1 MTTVAPKSFRSKA
14 FRLLVLAL
22 LCANV
27 GPAWSQA
34 YPSRPIRIVVP
45 AAPATPPDILSRLIA
60 AELSQ
65 SEGWNVFVENRPG
78 AAQTIGGT
86 EVLRSPA
93 DGYTLWAFGMPG
105 ATAPALIKN
114 VPYDLLNDFKP
125 VLRLSASYNV
135 LVVHPSVPA
144 KSVSELVALLKSKPD
159 KMSFSSGG
167 LGTPAHLVGELF
179 RQETGTKA
187 VHVPYPQFPR
197 AIADLVSGVNQ
208 YMFITTLPVVDLIA
222 TGKLRALAVTAPHR
236 LQALKDVPTVI
247 EAGFPNL
254 VTPDWHGFMVRSG
267 TPPEL
272 VIRLNQAVN
281 KALNTDGMRRG
292 FAKIGAEPIGGS
304 PEEFGKLVRSQI
316 EHWGKVIKAA
326 GMQ

>member
-1 MTTVAPKSFRSKA
+1 
-14 FRLLVLAL
+14 
-22 LCANV
+22 
-27 GPAWSQA
+27 
-34 YPSRPIRIVVP
+34 
-45 AAPATPPDILSRLIA
+45 
-60 AELSQ
+60 
-65 SEGWNVFVENRPG
+65 
-78 AAQTIGGT
+78 
-86 EVLRSPA
+86 
-93 DGYTLWAFGMPG
+93 
-105 ATAPALIKN
+105 
-114 VPYDLLNDFKP
+114 
-125 VLRLSASYNV
+125 V

-236 LQALKDVPTVI
+236 LGALKDVPTAI

-281 KALNTDGMRRG
+281 KALNTDGMRSG

>member
-1 MTTVAPKSFRSKA
+1 MLG
-14 FRLLVLAL
+14 LLFIDAG
-22 LCANV
+22 A
-27 GPAWSQA
+27 AWSQT

-60 AELSQ
+60 TELTA
-65 SEGWNVFVENRPG
+65 SEGWNTFVENRPG
-78 AAQTIGGT
+78 AAQTIGGA

-93 DGYTLWAFGMPG
+93 DGYTIWAMGMPG
-105 ATAPALIKN
+105 TTAPALLKSM
-114 VPYDLLNDFKP
+114 PYDLAKDFTA
-125 VLRLSASYNV
+125 VIRLSASYNV

-144 KSVSELVALLKSKPD
+144 KTIGELVALLKSQPD

-167 LGTPAHLVGELF
+167 IGTPAHLVGELF

-222 TGKLRALAVTAPHR
+222 AGKLRALAVTSPHR
-236 LQALKDVPTVI
+236 LEALKNVPTVV

-254 VTPDWHGFMVRSG
+254 ARPDWHGFMVRSG
-267 TPPEL
+267 TPPEI
-272 VIRLNQAVN
+272 VTRLNQSVN
-281 KALNTDGMRRG
+281 KALKKDGVRRS
-292 FAKIGAEPIGGS
+292 FAKIGAEPAGGT
-304 PEEFGKLVRSQI
+304 PEEFAKLVRSQI
-316 EHWGKVIKAA
+316 TYWGKIIKAA
-326 GMQ
+326 GIQ